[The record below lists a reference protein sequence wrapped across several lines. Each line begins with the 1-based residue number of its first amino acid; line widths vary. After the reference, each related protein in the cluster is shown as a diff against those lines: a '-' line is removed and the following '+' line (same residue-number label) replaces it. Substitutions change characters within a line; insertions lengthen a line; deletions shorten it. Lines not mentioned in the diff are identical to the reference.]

1 MPSPPAL
8 ALAETSFCLVVAC
21 LEIRLSAC
29 SIRAQLRPDSFLE
42 CIARKGGAETHDAK
56 LNCFA
61 VVNKKLGSGFTYV
74 VVDSCAASRKQQDVL
89 RHMQRNMQQ
98 NLRSL

>member
-21 LEIRLSAC
+21 LEVRLSAC
-29 SIRAQLRPDSFLE
+29 SIRAQLRPNSFLE
-42 CIARKGGAETHDAK
+42 CIAQKGGAETHAAK

-61 VVNKKLGSGFTYV
+61 VVNKKLGSGFSYV
-74 VVDSCAASRKQQDVL
+74 MVEQQNVL
-89 RHMQRNMQQ
+89 RHMQQ